1 MNKTAI
7 IIGSVALLGVGAF
20 FYFKTK
26 SKGET
31 SSIEAEE
38 GASTP
43 AVDKETKA
51 LKDIATKITES
62 ETKPKDKSVDV
73 VPAVT
78 YENIE
83 KALVSLGIDQTRTAQ
98 ELASSNY
105 KEARKLAENM
115 KQINSMKGAIN
126 MGGGS
131 GGTWKYPESVLEQYS
146 TLSGQKVTSRTQTG
160 GAPPLSPSKAE
171 LLSNMTK
178 KINALGYKVL
188 HDYDIEK
195 I

>member
-1 MNKTAI
+1 MNKTTI
-7 IIGSVALLGVGAF
+7 IIGSVALLGVGAY
-20 FYFKTK
+20 FYFKPK
-26 SKGET
+26 AKGET
-31 SSIEAEE
+31 DTVGA
-38 GASTP
+38 GASLPTD
-43 AVDKETKA
+43 DKETKA

-98 ELASSNY
+98 ELASPSY
-105 KEARKLAENM
+105 KEARRLAGNM
-115 KQINSMKGAIN
+115 KEIDKMSKTEVGRDGIVNDILK
-126 MGGGS
+126 
-131 GGTWKYPESVLEQYS
+131 KYSE
-146 TLSGQKVTSRTQTG
+146 LSGERVTRVPIKQFNNQ
-160 GAPPLSPSKAE
+160 PLNIQPSAKA
-171 LLSNMTK
+171 LLTNMTK